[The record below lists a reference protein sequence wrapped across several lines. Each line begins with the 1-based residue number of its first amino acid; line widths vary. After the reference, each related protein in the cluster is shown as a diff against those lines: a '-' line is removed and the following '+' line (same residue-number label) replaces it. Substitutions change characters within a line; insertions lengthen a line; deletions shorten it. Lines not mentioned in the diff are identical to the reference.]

1 MNFIAKRPMSKIRL
15 PAKIENLKKLIQFVS
30 VRAKRQ
36 EFTRKRVKEIELAT
50 EEALV
55 NIFNYAYPENTGE
68 VEVRCKMDD
77 DNRFTLEILDNGI
90 PFDIQSISEPDL
102 TENISKRKIGGLGIF
117 LIRKMVDE
125 VQYRRDGESNILTL
139 IIHKIG

>member
-1 MNFIAKRPMSKIRL
+1 MSKIRL
-15 PAKIENLKKLIQFVS
+15 PAKIENLKRLIQFVLGC
-30 VRAKRQ
+30 AKSQ
-36 EFTRKRVKEIELAT
+36 GFTKKRIQEIELAT

-55 NIFNYAYPENTGE
+55 NIFNYAYPDKHNGE
-68 VEVRCKMDD
+68 VEVRCKLDD
-77 DNRFTLEILDNGI
+77 DTRFTLQILDNGI

-102 TENISKRKIGGLGIF
+102 TENISERKIGGLGIL
-117 LIRKMVDE
+117 LIRNMVDE